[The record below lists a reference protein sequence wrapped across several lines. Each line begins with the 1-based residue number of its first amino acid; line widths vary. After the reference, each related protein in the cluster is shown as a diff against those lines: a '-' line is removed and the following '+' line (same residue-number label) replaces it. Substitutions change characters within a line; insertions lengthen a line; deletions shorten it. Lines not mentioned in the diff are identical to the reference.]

1 MSIIALITG
10 SIAKA
15 RRIASIKMNFLQIVF
30 TAGSLIC
37 ATRVAQSRNPVYAV
51 MCLVLLFLNA
61 SGLLLLQGMEFFAI
75 LQIIIYIGALSVMF
89 LFVVMLLNIK
99 LTEIVSYKRR
109 TYYTV
114 AQVVFVWAILLASQ
128 TNPLYNSGLVTSA
141 LYKGFSPNEARSG
154 TDLSSA
160 AHMFLGEESMPKEL
174 GVKLYLE
181 LADLLIMA
189 SLMLLVAMIGAVVLS
204 LKKRV
209 TSHNPAISQSQ
220 SA

>member
-1 MSIIALITG
+1 MY
-10 SIAKA
+10 
-15 RRIASIKMNFLQIVF
+15 FLNVLF
-30 TAGSLIC
+30 TAGALIC

-51 MCLVLLFLNA
+51 MCLVLLFFNA

-99 LTEIVSYKRR
+99 LTEIVSYKRS

-114 AQVVFVWAILLASQ
+114 AQSVFVWALILYAYTL
-128 TNPLYNSGLVTSA
+128 SGQYGANLTPHYSLNGALSA
-141 LYKGFSPNEARSG
+141 EGNAHKVQNRFVNEN
-154 TDLSSA
+154 LSL
-160 AHMFLGEESMPKEL
+160 FNLGEDSMPKEL

-181 LADLLIMA
+181 FADLLIMA

-204 LKKRV
+204 LKRRV
-209 TSHNPAISQSQ
+209 ILTV
-220 SA
+220 

>member
-1 MSIIALITG
+1 MS
-10 SIAKA
+10 
-15 RRIASIKMNFLQIVF
+15 FLNVLF
-30 TAGSLIC
+30 TAGALIC

-51 MCLVLLFLNA
+51 MCLVLLFFNA

-99 LTEIVSYKRR
+99 LTEIVSYKRS

-114 AQVVFVWAILLASQ
+114 AQSVFVWALILYAYTL
-128 TNPLYNSGLVTSA
+128 SGQYGANLTPHYSLNNGALSA
-141 LYKGFSPNEARSG
+141 EGNVQNRFVKEN
-154 TDLSSA
+154 LSL
-160 AHMFLGEESMPKEL
+160 FNLGEDSMPKEL

-181 LADLLIMA
+181 FADLLIMA

-204 LKKRV
+204 LKRRV
-209 TSHNPAISQSQ
+209 ILLNA
-220 SA
+220 